1 MKQLLSKFES
11 ILGEYVALYQQQRCV
26 LRERAAEKDRE
37 IVRMATDREE
47 LVLKLKQVGHLVL
60 QLVNGQREDNS
71 GKKSYIK
78 KPQFCLNLAITFL
91 SFPQF

>member
-1 MKQLLSKFES
+1 M
-11 ILGEYVALYQQQRCV
+11 ALYQQQRCV

-71 GKKSYIK
+71 GNKHAFVVRLLK
-78 KPQFCLNLAITFL
+78 
-91 SFPQF
+91 